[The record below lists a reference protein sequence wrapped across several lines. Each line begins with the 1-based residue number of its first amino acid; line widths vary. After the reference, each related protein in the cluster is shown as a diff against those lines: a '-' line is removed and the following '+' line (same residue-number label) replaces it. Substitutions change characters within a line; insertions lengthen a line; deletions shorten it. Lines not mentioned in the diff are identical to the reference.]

1 MKKSFSDRCLNL
13 IKEIP
18 EGKVTTYKLIARAL
32 GTKAYR
38 AVGRAVA
45 SNRNYPLTPCHRVVR
60 SDGQLGG
67 YSPSGGIKKKAELL
81 RQEGVSISGGYVNNM
96 EKVIYSYD

>member
-1 MKKSFSDRCLNL
+1 MKNSFSARCLNL

-32 GTKAYR
+32 GTNAYR

-45 SNRNYPLTPCHRVVR
+45 SNKEYPSTPCHRVVR
-60 SDGQLGG
+60 TDGQLGG
-67 YSPSGGIKKKAELL
+67 YSPPGGIKRKAELL
-81 RQEGVSISGGYVNNM
+81 RQEGVIISGGYINNM